1 VNYNPLL
8 SYLIE
13 IFDGYSKFDLN
24 GRTLF
29 FRHFSLRDQNSISKL
44 FLEYKQIAVKKGIE
58 TEEKIYERLKAD
70 GTLSSDDDIKI
81 SELESYIEN
90 LKKTKQKLLLPSQ
103 KDNQEKL
110 IQEEQFNLNTLL
122 ANKKQL
128 IGVSAD
134 EFGNK
139 MANEEF
145 LRLLLYTDESLT
157 QLTFSKDEFGELSS
171 EEVASISNSYFQIS
185 QYLNDESIQR
195 IVLEDFF
202 NMYISSCENSY
213 NFFGKFV
220 YEMTVYQI
228 KLLLYGRI
236 FNNIFQYNDDI
247 PDYMKKDPK
256 AIFGFVDSKKSR
268 EQYQSSTKDSDA
280 TMLFGAT
287 DKDIEILDPTAK
299 KISLSEQINKNGG
312 TLTMEQMIELM
323 GN

>member
-8 SYLIE
+8 SYLIQ

-29 FRHFSLRDQNSISKL
+29 FRHFSLRDQNSISIL
-44 FLEYKQIAVKKGIE
+44 FLEYKEIAVKKGIE
-58 TEEKIYERLKAD
+58 TQEDIYKRLKID
-70 GTLSSDDDIKI
+70 GTWSDSDDLNI
-81 SELESYIEN
+81 SELESYISN

-103 KDNQEKL
+103 KDKHQELINEEESKLNQ
-110 IQEEQFNLNTLL
+110 LL
-122 ANKKQL
+122 NKKKEL
-128 IGVSAD
+128 VGICAD
-134 EFGNK
+134 EFANK

-145 LRLLLYTDESLT
+145 LRLLLYKDESLKE
-157 QLTFSKDEFGELSS
+157 LAFSKDEFGELCLD
-171 EEVASISNSYFQIS
+171 EITSITNSYFQIS
-185 QYLNDESIQR
+185 QNLNDEGIQK

-220 YEMTVYQI
+220 YEMTVHQI

-256 AIFGFVDSKKSR
+256 AIFGFVDSKKTR
-268 EQYQSSTKDSDA
+268 EQYQNDAKDSDA

-287 DKDIEILDPTAK
+287 DKDIEILDPNARK
-299 KISLSEQINKNGG
+299 VSLSEALAKSGG
-312 TLTMEQMIELM
+312 SLNMEQMMNLM